1 MVSSRMLSHTM
12 ATNVDTEVAVGIPK
26 LAFTVSY
33 VIIHLYSTHSMCFI
47 SLYASL
53 HLL

>member
-26 LAFTVSY
+26 LAFTTNRCGACIMLSFPTF
-33 VIIHLYSTHSMCFI
+33 IIIY
-47 SLYASL
+47 
-53 HLL
+53 